1 MGGLMTTIS
10 PGRPMT
16 GLHTRGLGMV
26 GTTGAHGIG
35 TTGMTLQSSHGTLQ
49 KDHKSLLEMYLDPM
63 FFFENPFTSYDFLC
77 FPTSQATEA
86 VWEEPEAE
94 ARPEEVEAPEYEAQD
109 GEATAEGEFTKLLT
123 ELNDEE
129 QAVPEEATGSSM
141 DSKANVVEAEDFEAL
156 VDHWFSDPMV
166 TSQCVFLK
174 KNWSYDV

>member
-16 GLHTRGLGMV
+16 GLGSRALGMV

-35 TTGMTLQSSHGTLQ
+35 TAGMTLQSSHGTLQ

-63 FFFENPFTSYDFLC
+63 IFFLKIHSHHMIFLC

-94 ARPEEVEAPEYEAQD
+94 ARPEEVEAPDEAQD
-109 GEATAEGEFTKLLT
+109 GEATAEGEFTKMLT
-123 ELNDEE
+123 ELDDEQ
-129 QAVPEEATGSSM
+129 QAVPEEAAGSSM

-156 VDHWFSDPMV
+156 VDHWFPDPMV

-174 KNWSYDV
+174 KNWSYYV